1 MEYVTII
8 VRAVFI
14 YFIVLFAIRLCK
26 KREWLNIVVVFMI
39 AQLGVVFLIYVEKP
53 LLLFLL
59 PTLTLLL
66 IHILYI
72 WLIKKE
78 EEMIERIQKSHSQQE
93 VFQKII
99 EKERTSSSER
109 ATLPAVLIIDGK
121 IQFQTLQ
128 VLKKTEFWLRKQL
141 KQLGYRNIKAISY
154 CSFKDG
160 GTFYIEETS
169 QDYS

>member
-1 MEYVTII
+1 MDYLTII

-14 YFIVLFAIRLCK
+14 YFIVLFAIRLCQ

-66 IHILYI
+66 IHLLYM
-72 WLIKKE
+72 WLVKKE
-78 EEMIERIQKSHSQQE
+78 EEMVERFQDNGEKQQLLQQMIESSHSM
-93 VFQKII
+93 
-99 EKERTSSSER
+99 KEDVRRRTV
-109 ATLPAVLIIDGK
+109 VLIIDGQ
-121 IQFQTLQ
+121 IQFQSLQ
-128 VLKKTEFWLRKQL
+128 DLKKTEFWLRKQL
-141 KQLGYRNIKAISY
+141 KQLGFRSVKDISY
-154 CSFKDG
+154 CSLKDE
-160 GTFYIEETS
+160 GTFYIEESS

>member
-1 MEYVTII
+1 MDYLTII

-14 YFIVLFAIRLCK
+14 YFIVLFAIRLCQ

-66 IHILYI
+66 IHLLYM
-72 WLIKKE
+72 WLVKKE
-78 EEMIERIQKSHSQQE
+78 EEMVERFQDNGEKQQLLQQMIENSHSMNE
-93 VFQKII
+93 DVRR
-99 EKERTSSSER
+99 RT
-109 ATLPAVLIIDGK
+109 VILIIDGQ
-121 IQFQTLQ
+121 IQFQSLQ
-128 VLKKTEFWLRKQL
+128 DLKKTEFWLRKQL
-141 KQLGYRNIKAISY
+141 KQLGYRSVKAISY
-154 CSFKDG
+154 CSLKDE
-160 GTFYIEETS
+160 GTFYIEESS